1 MTASE
6 AAAMRALLLL
16 IAAIPASGVIRPA
29 VAGEAAKP
37 YAGQQARAIKAL
49 SEADVAALRGG
60 EGMGLAKA
68 AELNGYPGPR
78 HVLDL
83 ARELRLSEPQKQQ
96 IAAVRDGMS
105 AAARSLG
112 ATLIER
118 EATLDRLFADREITP
133 ERLSAE
139 TAAIADVQARLRTA
153 HLQAHIET
161 RAILSTEQVARY
173 NRLRGY
179 DDPGATPAHR
189 GGRHRH

>member
-1 MTASE
+1 
-6 AAAMRALLLL
+6 MRALLL
-16 IAAIPASGVIRPA
+16 AIGAIVASGLIRP
-29 VAGEAAKP
+29 VYAGNDAANP

-83 ARELRLSEPQKQQ
+83 SGELGLGETQKQQ
-96 IAAVRDGMS
+96 VTAVKDRMS
-105 AAARSLG
+105 TAARSLG
-112 ATLIER
+112 AKLIER
-118 EATLDRLFADREITP
+118 EAALDRLFAGGEITP
-133 ERLSAE
+133 ERLNE
-139 TAAIADVQARLRTA
+139 EMAAIGKVQARLRAA

-161 RAILSTEQVARY
+161 RAILSTEQVAQY

-179 DDPGATPAHR
+179 EEPASTPAHH
-189 GGRHRH
+189 GGHRH

>member
-1 MTASE
+1 
-6 AAAMRALLLL
+6 MRALLLAIAT
-16 IAAIPASGVIRPA
+16 IAASGLIRPVYA
-29 VAGEAAKP
+29 AGEAANP

-49 SEADVAALRGG
+49 SEADLAGLRGG

-83 ARELRLSEPQKQQ
+83 SRELGLRETQKQQ
-96 IAAVRDGMS
+96 VTAVKDRMS
-105 AAARSLG
+105 TAARSLG

-118 EATLDRLFADREITP
+118 EAALDRLFAGGEITP
-133 ERLSAE
+133 ERLSEE
-139 TAAIADVQARLRTA
+139 TAAIGKVQARLRAA

-161 RAILSTEQVARY
+161 RAILSTEQVAQY

-179 DDPGATPAHR
+179 EEPASTPAHH
-189 GGRHRH
+189 GGHRH